1 MARIKH
7 LTQDDIPYLD
17 TPCYVTDSGEV
28 YQWNKA
34 QQEYLKRTASFGD
47 SKHARVYL
55 RLTPEAP
62 NYSSTKAVAA
72 LVYRAFSDEVLPDC
86 IFLDYKDGNPNNC
99 AFENL
104 YRTKKTP
111 YRPRCKNQPKQ
122 PKPKKVGR
130 FFLQQEEM
138 ELVFHDL
145 NTVMC
150 FLSMKRKYED
160 IDYVRRTDIL
170 IDTTGWSSEE
180 LQELSK
186 IAHMD
191 GVSIK
196 K

>member
-28 YQWNKA
+28 YQWSKT

-55 RLTPEAP
+55 RLIPEAP
-62 NYSSTKAVAA
+62 NYSSTKAVAT
-72 LVYRAFSDEVLPDC
+72 LVYRAFSNEDLPDC

-99 AFENL
+99 AYDNL
-104 YRTKKTP
+104 YRTKKAP
-111 YRPRCKNQPKQ
+111 YRPRQKTNQ
-122 PKPKKVGR
+122 KPKKVGR

-138 ELVFHDL
+138 ELVFHDI
-145 NTVMC
+145 NTVKC
-150 FLSMKRKYED
+150 FLSMKREYED
-160 IDYVRRTDIL
+160 IDYVRRTDIM
-170 IDTTGWSSEE
+170 IDTTGWSSED
-180 LQELSK
+180 LQELGK
-186 IAHMD
+186 ISHMD